1 MNVRRTLLCL
11 ALASLLSPAGAR
23 APGATVVATGHP
35 NWPPFSWQQ
44 GNVITGAGA
53 EVTQIVMRELGL
65 PVVFR
70 PVGNWKR
77 AQAEV
82 EAGNVDLLVAAYQ
95 TSARRQYM
103 QFNMT
108 PFADDANVV
117 WVAKGRAFTFKRWE
131 DLIGRNGTAMLG
143 ESYGQDFDTFIEQ
156 KLKIE
161 RVNTP
166 QQNLQKLVMGR
177 AEFYPFSRY
186 GGQIQVT
193 QLGFDGQVEQL
204 PGVISTEGV
213 YLGISRKSPLV
224 AQLPKIES
232 IIARMRQD
240 GTLEQIVRKHVAAA
254 AAQR

>member
-1 MNVRRTLLCL
+1 
-11 ALASLLSPAGAR
+11 
-23 APGATVVATGHP
+23 
-35 NWPPFSWQQ
+35 
-44 GNVITGAGA
+44 
-53 EVTQIVMRELGL
+53 
-65 PVVFR
+65 
-70 PVGNWKR
+70 
-77 AQAEV
+77 
-82 EAGNVDLLVAAYQ
+82 
-95 TSARRQYM
+95 
-103 QFNMT
+103 
-108 PFADDANVV
+108 
-117 WVAKGRAFTFKRWE
+117 
-131 DLIGRNGTAMLG
+131 
-143 ESYGQDFDTFIEQ
+143 
-156 KLKIE
+156 
-161 RVNTP
+161 VNTP